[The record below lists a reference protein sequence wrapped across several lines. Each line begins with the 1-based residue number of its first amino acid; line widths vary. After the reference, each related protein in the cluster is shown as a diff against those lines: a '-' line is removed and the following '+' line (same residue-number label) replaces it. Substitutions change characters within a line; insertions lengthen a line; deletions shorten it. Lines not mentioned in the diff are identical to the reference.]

1 MTAPLI
7 VVTPPPTPNG
17 RLHIGH
23 VAGPYLRADLFIRLT
38 RYLGQQSVA
47 HLSHIDTYQSYV
59 PRKARQLGRD
69 TREFLVET
77 REGIRSDFDAFGIV
91 HDLVVDNESEDY
103 LRFLDSAISTL
114 TGRVRT
120 AERPTR
126 RCAECDSSLF
136 ESNVRGFCP
145 HCLHDAYEN
154 VCENCCVPQTHA
166 AMLSPSCGT
175 CGAAGHVLDEDGRTR
190 LLTLDAEDVA
200 EVHRTVAHA
209 IGGNQRIGSMY
220 ERLGAHSIGLSH
232 SADYGVFPKGIPGAL
247 NPWVE
252 IYFSHL
258 YGVLTAAG
266 IDTRQEF
273 PALVAAL
280 AALPEPPALAYFFG
294 VDNSY
299 YYSFLF
305 PFLSLRL
312 GIPSMLPTSLQA
324 SYFLL
329 LNNAKVSSS
338 RNNATWAADLRTTG
352 PLPGLRGSLAA
363 SCPEFG
369 NQNYQEAAELA
380 PADPAD
386 PAADQ
391 TAQAD
396 QATPPS
402 PAVLALRARLQELA
416 APGRFSV
423 EGLLNVFAKG
433 RHYAAHSRSVGATQE
448 ADGMDRMLAELAR
461 QLVLS

>member
-1 MTAPLI
+1 MAAPLI

-23 VAGPYLRADLFIRLT
+23 VAGPYLRADLFVRLA
-38 RYLGQQSVA
+38 RYLGRESVA

-77 REGIRSDFDAFGIV
+77 REGIRSDFAAFGIV
-91 HDLVVDNESEDY
+91 HDLVVDNESANY

-114 TGRVRT
+114 TQQIEVSEGTSRV
-120 AERPTR
+120 
-126 RCAECDSSLF
+126 CADCNSSLF

-154 VCENCCVPQTHA
+154 VCENCCAPQLYDS
-166 AMLSPSCGT
+166 MLSASCGT
-175 CGAAGHVLDEDGRTR
+175 CGARGHVDESDGRTQR
-190 LLTLDAEDVA
+190 LSFDVGDID
-200 EVHRTVAHA
+200 EVYRTVARA
-209 IGGNQRIGSMY
+209 VGGNRRIKSMFQN
-220 ERLGAHSIGLSH
+220 LGAHSLGLSY
-232 SADYGVFPKGIPGAL
+232 STDYGVFPKGIPGAL

-266 IDTRQEF
+266 IDTNQTF
-273 PALVAAL
+273 PALVEAL
-280 AALPEPPALAYFFG
+280 TELPEPPALAYFFG

-305 PFLSLRL
+305 PYLSLRL

-329 LNNAKVSSS
+329 LNNSKVSSS
-338 RNNATWAADLRTTG
+338 RNNATWAADLRETG
-352 PLPGLRGSLAA
+352 PLPRLRTGLAS
-363 SCPEFG
+363 SCPEYS
-369 NQNYQEAAELA
+369 NRNY
-380 PADPAD
+380 DV
-386 PAADQ
+386 
-391 TAQAD
+391 
-396 QATPPS
+396 AT
-402 PAVLALRARLQELA
+402 ELA
-416 APGRFSV
+416 ATVTTTASNQSQAALALQSRLLELTTPSQFSV
-423 EGLLNVFAKG
+423 ESILNVFAKG
-433 RHYAAHSRSVGATQE
+433 RNYAAHSRSAGNEQE
-448 ADGMDRMLAELAR
+448 ADAMDSMLSELAGH
-461 QLVLS
+461 LVLS